1 MFNSIYH
8 ILICRQ
14 CGYAI
19 PQDWI
24 MRHFRQLHKSIPLNI
39 RQEIFNYRKSL
50 ALWHPN
56 EVQQLWEN
64 TEIKSSISGLIVNT
78 GFQCQFNNCN
88 KLTRTERS
96 MKFHCRNTHD
106 WNNNTGTMWRKQFL
120 QTFFE
125 GQHSKYEYMKSVLRV
140 DCLL

>member
-1 MFNSIYH
+1 MNAYIVHNSESN
-8 ILICRQ
+8 ILICKEH
-14 CGYAI
+14 GYA
-19 PQDWI
+19 
-24 MRHFRQLHKSIPLNI
+24 
-39 RQEIFNYRKSL
+39 
-50 ALWHPN
+50 
-56 EVQQLWEN
+56 
-64 TEIKSSISGLIVNT
+64 LIVNT

-88 KLTRTERS
+88 KLTWTERS